1 MKLSRFLEVIL
12 LFGVSFLLNYLIDE
26 KDLLYLNTPIN
37 IYLYALVIIALFY
50 GFLTAFIFY
59 LLYFGVQYLLYA
71 DVNLYT
77 LSHYFIFLSIF
88 SEFMYFWNKRIEKLK
103 EENSYFKSRVEKL
116 GTAYYLLKTS
126 HDELEKSY
134 ILKPFSIREILRET
148 NRVAKE
154 SPQES
159 MKLFLTLLKKLF
171 KIEKAT
177 LFFKEGDQF
186 VLKGF
191 IGEEEPLDTDDILV
205 KSSLEHYTM
214 THVVNMH
221 NQQSH
226 YLAVI
231 PIVSLEDELKGLFV
245 IKEMPFFSLT
255 KDNLI
260 TTSLLLTY
268 FVNSIKV
275 IDQFQE
281 YSIDASMAHEITKL
295 HFLSKKYKISNH
307 LIIFETQSEVDKLKI
322 EKLLRGVDISFK
334 YQERLIVLLPFTPS
348 VGVVKFVNRVTK
360 EMEVR
365 HSILDLSQNSLED
378 IQKVFDALSL
388 H

>member
-1 MKLSRFLEVIL
+1 MKLSHVFEALLIFGVVL
-12 LFGVSFLLNYLIDE
+12 LFNYIVDSEELF
-26 KDLLYLNTPIN
+26 YFNTPIN
-37 IYLYALVIIALFY
+37 IYLYTLAIIALFY

-59 LLYFGVQYLLYA
+59 LLYFAGEYLYYA

-77 LSHYFIFLSIF
+77 LSHYFIFLFIF

-103 EENSYFKSRVEKL
+103 EENRYFKSRVENL

-134 ILKPFSIREILRET
+134 ILKPFSIREILREIHELT
-148 NRVAKE
+148 KV

-159 MKLFLTLLKKLF
+159 VKLFLTLLKKLF

-177 LFFKEGDQF
+177 LFFKEGDRF

-191 IGEEEPLDTDDILV
+191 IGEKESLDTDDILV

-268 FVNSIKV
+268 FVNSIHV
-275 IDQFQE
+275 IQQFKN
-281 YSIDASMAHEITKL
+281 YAIDATMAHEISKL
-295 HFLSKKYKISNH
+295 QFLSQRYKVSNH
-307 LIIFETQSEVDKLKI
+307 LIIFYIQNEIEKIKI
-322 EKLLRGVDISFK
+322 EKLLRGVDISFE
-334 YQERLIVLLPFTPS
+334 YQEKLVVLLPFTPS
-348 VGVVKFVNRVTK
+348 VGVVKFVDKVTQD
-360 EMEVR
+360 MEIK
-365 HSILDLSQNSLED
+365 HHIFDLSQDGLED
-378 IQKVFDALSL
+378 IQKVLDESPL